1 MISKL
6 HQLNLHDKIKY
17 IYATVIKFMILSGI
31 VSIIG
36 LSLLDIR
43 FNSYVKGAQKANNA
57 AKESI
62 IDISSAA
69 RNIREMAL
77 NDDSSTYENYKNNV
91 KTVLTDSQTQLDII
105 KNTNIID
112 DDLYNQY
119 VKALNEWG
127 NIGYD
132 IINQIEKGDL
142 ASAKNKIHTVCTP
155 ALNNLMSIADK
166 MEDETNKEADQAI
179 LLSNVVAVI
188 GGVAIVLFIVIASLI
203 SKKIGAKITEM
214 IIEPLRDIDNVAK
227 DLANGNLHSELTYH
241 SDHSDDELGTLAHSL
256 RKSIRTLSSYV
267 DDIKRSMQE
276 FSHGNFDVKPEV
288 EWKGDFEEILHAF
301 MSFEASMADIVKNL
315 QRVADQVAEGSEQIA
330 ASSTELAEGAT
341 NQAASVEEL
350 TASLASVSERVA
362 QNSQNARAIS
372 GRVDELGTQL
382 YESNGKMSEMVTS
395 MSEIEKASKE
405 ISKIIETINQIASQ
419 TNLLA
424 LNASIEAARAGDA
437 GKGFAVV
444 ADQVSALAAQS
455 AEAAKESASLIDTSV
470 AAVEKGMVIA
480 NDTASQLGAVV
491 DNSRHIVDE
500 VNNIADVL
508 NTQTEAIKQ
517 VDDGVEAIN
526 DVVQTN
532 SATSQECAAA
542 SQDMSTQA
550 DTLRGLIATLK
561 IAHFKKNNNK

>member
-91 KTVLTDSQTQLDII
+91 NAVLTDSQTQLDII

-214 IIEPLRDIDNVAK
+214 IIEPIRDIDNVAK
-227 DLANGNLHSELTYH
+227 DLANGNLHSELTY
-241 SDHSDDELGTLAHSL
+241 HSDDELGTLAHSL

-288 EWKGDFEEILHAF
+288 EWKGDFEEILQAF
-301 MSFEASMADIVKNL
+301 MSFEASMADLVKHL

-330 ASSTELAEGAT
+330 SSSTELAEGAT

-350 TASLASVSERVA
+350 TASLANVSERVA
-362 QNSQNARAIS
+362 QNSQNARTIS
-372 GRVDELGTQL
+372 GKVDELGTQL
-382 YESNGKMSEMVTS
+382 YESNGKMSEMVIS

-517 VDDGVEAIN
+517 VDEGVEAIN

>member
-1 MISKL
+1 
-6 HQLNLHDKIKY
+6 
-17 IYATVIKFMILSGI
+17 MILSGI

-227 DLANGNLHSELTYH
+227 DLASGNLHSELTY
-241 SDHSDDELGTLAHSL
+241 HSDDELGTLAHSL

-288 EWKGDFEEILHAF
+288 EWKGDFEEILQAF
-301 MSFEASMADIVKNL
+301 MSFEASMADLVKHL

-330 ASSTELAEGAT
+330 SSSTELAEGAT

-350 TASLASVSERVA
+350 TASLASVSESVA
-362 QNSQNARAIS
+362 QNSQNAREIS
-372 GRVDELGTQL
+372 GKVNELGTQL
-382 YESNGKMSEMVTS
+382 DESNGKMGEMVTS
-395 MSEIEKASKE
+395 MGEIEKASKE

-480 NDTASQLGAVV
+480 NDTASQLGVVV

-508 NTQTEAIKQ
+508 NTQTETIKQ
-517 VDDGVEAIN
+517 VDDGIEDIN

-561 IAHFKKNNNK
+561 IAHFKKK

>member
-57 AKESI
+57 TKESI

-214 IIEPLRDIDNVAK
+214 IIEPIRDIDNVAK
-227 DLANGNLHSELTYH
+227 DLANGNLHSELTY
-241 SDHSDDELGTLAHSL
+241 HSDDELGTLAHSL

-288 EWKGDFEEILHAF
+288 EWKGDFEEILQAF
-301 MSFEASMADIVKNL
+301 MSFEASMTDLVKHL

-330 ASSTELAEGAT
+330 SSSTELAEGAT

-350 TASLASVSERVA
+350 TASLANVSERVA
-362 QNSQNARAIS
+362 QNSQNARTIS
-372 GRVDELGTQL
+372 GKVDELGTQL
-382 YESNGKMSEMVTS
+382 YESNGKMSEMVIS

-517 VDDGVEAIN
+517 VDEGVEAIN

>member
-227 DLANGNLHSELTYH
+227 DLASGNLHSELTYH
-241 SDHSDDELGTLAHSL
+241 SDDELGALAHSL

-288 EWKGDFEEILHAF
+288 EWKGDFEEILQAF
-301 MSFEASMADIVKNL
+301 MSFEASMADLVKHL

-330 ASSTELAEGAT
+330 SSSTELAEGAT
-341 NQAASVEEL
+341 NQEASVEEL
-350 TASLASVSERVA
+350 TASLASVSESVA
-362 QNSQNARAIS
+362 QNSQNAREIS
-372 GRVDELGTQL
+372 GKVNELGTQL
-382 YESNGKMSEMVTS
+382 DESNGKMGEMVTS

-480 NDTASQLGAVV
+480 NDTASQLGVVV

-508 NTQTEAIKQ
+508 NTQTETIKQ
-517 VDDGVEAIN
+517 VDDGIEDIN

-561 IAHFKKNNNK
+561 IAHFKKK

>member
-227 DLANGNLHSELTYH
+227 DLASGNLHSELTYH
-241 SDHSDDELGTLAHSL
+241 SDDELGTVAHSL

-288 EWKGDFEEILHAF
+288 EWKGDFEEILQAF
-301 MSFEASMADIVKNL
+301 MSFEASMADLVKHL

-330 ASSTELAEGAT
+330 SSSTELAEGAT

-350 TASLASVSERVA
+350 TASLASVSESVA
-362 QNSQNARAIS
+362 QNSQNAREIS
-372 GRVDELGTQL
+372 GKVNELGTQL
-382 YESNGKMSEMVTS
+382 DESNGKMGEMVTS
-395 MSEIEKASKE
+395 MGEIEKASKE

-480 NDTASQLGAVV
+480 NDTASQLGVVV

-508 NTQTEAIKQ
+508 NTQTETIKQ
-517 VDDGVEAIN
+517 VDDGIEDIN

>member
-166 MEDETNKEADQAI
+166 MEDETNKEANQAI

-227 DLANGNLHSELTYH
+227 DLASGNLHSELTYH
-241 SDHSDDELGTLAHSL
+241 SDDELGALAHSL

-288 EWKGDFEEILHAF
+288 EWKGDFEEILHTF
-301 MSFEASMADIVKNL
+301 MSFEASMADLVKHL

-330 ASSTELAEGAT
+330 SSSTELAEGAT

-350 TASLASVSERVA
+350 TASLASVSESVA
-362 QNSQNARAIS
+362 QNSQNAREIS
-372 GRVDELGTQL
+372 GKVNELGTQL
-382 YESNGKMSEMVTS
+382 DESNGKMGEMVTS

-480 NDTASQLGAVV
+480 NDTASQLGVVV

-508 NTQTEAIKQ
+508 NTQTETIKQ
-517 VDDGVEAIN
+517 VDDGIEDIN

>member
-214 IIEPLRDIDNVAK
+214 IIEPLREIDNVAK
-227 DLANGNLHSELTYH
+227 DLASGNLHSELTYH
-241 SDHSDDELGTLAHSL
+241 SDDELGALAHSL

-288 EWKGDFEEILHAF
+288 EWKGDFEEILDAF
-301 MSFEASMADIVKNL
+301 MSFEASMADLVKHL

-330 ASSTELAEGAT
+330 SSSTELAEGAT

-350 TASLASVSERVA
+350 TASLASVSESVA

-372 GRVDELGTQL
+372 GKVNELGTQL
-382 YESNGKMSEMVTS
+382 DESNGKMGEMVTS

-480 NDTASQLGAVV
+480 NDTASQLGVVV

-508 NTQTEAIKQ
+508 NTQTETIKQ
-517 VDDGVEAIN
+517 VDDGIEDIN

-561 IAHFKKNNNK
+561 IAHFKKK

>member
-91 KTVLTDSQTQLDII
+91 KTVLTDSQIQLDII

-241 SDHSDDELGTLAHSL
+241 SDDELGTLAHSL

-301 MSFEASMADIVKNL
+301 MSFEASMADLVKHL

-330 ASSTELAEGAT
+330 SSSTELAEGAT
-341 NQAASVEEL
+341 NQAA
-350 TASLASVSERVA
+350 
-362 QNSQNARAIS
+362 
-372 GRVDELGTQL
+372 
-382 YESNGKMSEMVTS
+382 
-395 MSEIEKASKE
+395 
-405 ISKIIETINQIASQ
+405 
-419 TNLLA
+419 
-424 LNASIEAARAGDA
+424 
-437 GKGFAVV
+437 
-444 ADQVSALAAQS
+444 
-455 AEAAKESASLIDTSV
+455 
-470 AAVEKGMVIA
+470 
-480 NDTASQLGAVV
+480 
-491 DNSRHIVDE
+491 
-500 VNNIADVL
+500 
-508 NTQTEAIKQ
+508 
-517 VDDGVEAIN
+517 
-526 DVVQTN
+526 
-532 SATSQECAAA
+532 
-542 SQDMSTQA
+542 
-550 DTLRGLIATLK
+550 
-561 IAHFKKNNNK
+561 

>member
-91 KTVLTDSQTQLDII
+91 KTVLTDFQTQLDII

-227 DLANGNLHSELTYH
+227 DLASGNLHSELTY
-241 SDHSDDELGTLAHSL
+241 HSDDELGTLAHSL

-288 EWKGDFEEILHAF
+288 EWKGDFEEILQAF
-301 MSFEASMADIVKNL
+301 MSFEASMADLVKHL

-330 ASSTELAEGAT
+330 SSSTELAEGAT

-350 TASLASVSERVA
+350 TASLASVSESVA
-362 QNSQNARAIS
+362 QNSQNAREIS
-372 GRVDELGTQL
+372 GKVNELGTQL
-382 YESNGKMSEMVTS
+382 DESNGKMGEMVTS
-395 MSEIEKASKE
+395 MGEIEKASKE

-480 NDTASQLGAVV
+480 NDTASQLGVVV

-508 NTQTEAIKQ
+508 NTQTETIKQ
-517 VDDGVEAIN
+517 VDDGIEDIN

-561 IAHFKKNNNK
+561 IAHFKKK

>member
-43 FNSYVKGAQKANNA
+43 FNSYVKGAQKANDA

-91 KTVLTDSQTQLDII
+91 KAVLTDSQTQLDII

-127 NIGYD
+127 SIGYD

-166 MEDETNKEADQAI
+166 MEDETNKEANQAI
-179 LLSNVVAVI
+179 LSSNVVAVI

-227 DLANGNLHSELTYH
+227 DLASGNLHSELTY
-241 SDHSDDELGTLAHSL
+241 HSDDELGTLAHSL

-288 EWKGDFEEILHAF
+288 EWKGDFEEILQAF
-301 MSFEASMADIVKNL
+301 MSFEASMADLVKHL

-330 ASSTELAEGAT
+330 SSSTELAEGAT

-350 TASLASVSERVA
+350 TASLASVSESVA
-362 QNSQNARAIS
+362 QNSQNAREIS
-372 GRVDELGTQL
+372 GKVNELGTQL
-382 YESNGKMSEMVTS
+382 DESNGKMGEMVTS
-395 MSEIEKASKE
+395 MGEIEKASKE

-480 NDTASQLGAVV
+480 NDTASQLGVVV

-508 NTQTEAIKQ
+508 NTQTETIKQ
-517 VDDGVEAIN
+517 VDDGIEDIN

-561 IAHFKKNNNK
+561 IAHFKKIIINNK

>member
-227 DLANGNLHSELTYH
+227 DLASGNLHSELTY
-241 SDHSDDELGTLAHSL
+241 HSDDELGTLAHSL

-288 EWKGDFEEILHAF
+288 EWKGDFEEILQAF
-301 MSFEASMADIVKNL
+301 MSFEASMADLVKHL

-330 ASSTELAEGAT
+330 SSSTELAEGAT

-350 TASLASVSERVA
+350 TASLASVSESVA
-362 QNSQNARAIS
+362 QNSQNAREIS
-372 GRVDELGTQL
+372 GKVNELGTQL
-382 YESNGKMSEMVTS
+382 DESNGKMGEMVTS
-395 MSEIEKASKE
+395 MGEIEKASKE

-480 NDTASQLGAVV
+480 NDTASQLGVVV

-508 NTQTEAIKQ
+508 NTQTETIKQ
-517 VDDGVEAIN
+517 VDDGIEDIN

-561 IAHFKKNNNK
+561 IAHFKKNNNKY

>member
-155 ALNNLMSIADK
+155 AFNNLMSIVDK

-214 IIEPLRDIDNVAK
+214 IIEPIRDIDNVAK
-227 DLANGNLHSELTYH
+227 DLANGNLHSELTY
-241 SDHSDDELGTLAHSL
+241 HSDDELGTLAHSL

-288 EWKGDFEEILHAF
+288 EWKGDFEEILQAF
-301 MSFEASMADIVKNL
+301 MSFEASMADLVKHL

-330 ASSTELAEGAT
+330 SSSTELAEGAT

-350 TASLASVSERVA
+350 TASLANVSERVA
-362 QNSQNARAIS
+362 QNSQNARTIS
-372 GRVDELGTQL
+372 GKVDELGTQL
-382 YESNGKMSEMVTS
+382 YESNGKMSEMVIS

-517 VDDGVEAIN
+517 VDEGVEAIN

>member
-214 IIEPLRDIDNVAK
+214 IIEPIRDIDNVAK
-227 DLANGNLHSELTYH
+227 DLANGNLHSELTY
-241 SDHSDDELGTLAHSL
+241 HSDDELGTLAHSL

-288 EWKGDFEEILHAF
+288 EWKGDFEEILQAF
-301 MSFEASMADIVKNL
+301 MSFEASMADLVKHL

-330 ASSTELAEGAT
+330 SSSTELAEGAT

-350 TASLASVSERVA
+350 TASLANVSERVA
-362 QNSQNARAIS
+362 QNSQNARTIS
-372 GRVDELGTQL
+372 GKVDELGTQL
-382 YESNGKMSEMVTS
+382 YESNGKMSEMVIS

-517 VDDGVEAIN
+517 VDEGVEAIN
-526 DVVQTN
+526 DVEQTN

>member
-43 FNSYVKGAQKANNA
+43 FNSYVKGAQKANDA

-91 KTVLTDSQTQLDII
+91 KAVLTDSQTQLDII

-127 NIGYD
+127 SIGYD

-166 MEDETNKEADQAI
+166 MEDETNKEANQAI
-179 LLSNVVAVI
+179 LSSNVVAVI

-214 IIEPLRDIDNVAK
+214 IIEPLREIDNVAK
-227 DLANGNLHSELTYH
+227 DLASGNLHSELTYH
-241 SDHSDDELGTLAHSL
+241 SDDELGALAHSL

-288 EWKGDFEEILHAF
+288 EWKGDFEEILDAF
-301 MSFEASMADIVKNL
+301 MSFEASMADLVKHL

-330 ASSTELAEGAT
+330 SSSTELAEGAT

-350 TASLASVSERVA
+350 TASLASVSESVA
-362 QNSQNARAIS
+362 QNSQNAREIS
-372 GRVDELGTQL
+372 GKVNELGTQL
-382 YESNGKMSEMVTS
+382 DESNGKMGEMVTS

-480 NDTASQLGAVV
+480 NDTASQLGVVV

-508 NTQTEAIKQ
+508 NTQTETIKQ
-517 VDDGVEAIN
+517 VDDGIEDIN

-550 DTLRGLIATLK
+550 DTLMGLIATLK
-561 IAHFKKNNNK
+561 IAHFKKK

>member
-43 FNSYVKGAQKANNA
+43 FNSYVKGAQKANDA

-91 KTVLTDSQTQLDII
+91 KAVLTDSQTQLDII

-127 NIGYD
+127 SIGYD

-166 MEDETNKEADQAI
+166 MEDETNKEANQAI
-179 LLSNVVAVI
+179 LSSNVVAVI

-214 IIEPLRDIDNVAK
+214 IIEPLREIDNVAK
-227 DLANGNLHSELTYH
+227 DLASGNLHSELTYH
-241 SDHSDDELGTLAHSL
+241 SDDELGALAHSL

-288 EWKGDFEEILHAF
+288 EWKGDFEEILDAF
-301 MSFEASMADIVKNL
+301 MSFEASMADLVKHL

-330 ASSTELAEGAT
+330 SSSTELAEGAT

-350 TASLASVSERVA
+350 TASLASVSESVA
-362 QNSQNARAIS
+362 QNSQNAREIS
-372 GRVDELGTQL
+372 GKVNELGTQL
-382 YESNGKMSEMVTS
+382 DESNGKMGEMVTS

-480 NDTASQLGAVV
+480 NDTASQLGVVV

-508 NTQTEAIKQ
+508 NTQTETIKQ
-517 VDDGVEAIN
+517 VDDGIEDIN

-542 SQDMSTQA
+542 SQDMSTQ
-550 DTLRGLIATLK
+550 TIRRLIPVPR
-561 IAHFKKNNNK
+561 

>member
-214 IIEPLRDIDNVAK
+214 IIEPIRDIDNVAK
-227 DLANGNLHSELTYH
+227 DLANGNLHSELTY
-241 SDHSDDELGTLAHSL
+241 HSDDELGTLAHSL

-288 EWKGDFEEILHAF
+288 EWKGDFEEILQAF
-301 MSFEASMADIVKNL
+301 MSFEASMADLVKHL

-330 ASSTELAEGAT
+330 SSSTELAEGAT

-350 TASLASVSERVA
+350 TASLANVSERVA

-372 GRVDELGTQL
+372 GKVDELGTQL
-382 YESNGKMSEMVTS
+382 YESNGKMSEMVIS

-517 VDDGVEAIN
+517 VDEGVEAIN

-550 DTLRGLIATLK
+550 DTLMGLIATLK

>member
-91 KTVLTDSQTQLDII
+91 KTVLTDSQIQLDII

-241 SDHSDDELGTLAHSL
+241 SDDELGTLAHSL

-301 MSFEASMADIVKNL
+301 MSFEASMADLVKHL

-330 ASSTELAEGAT
+330 SSSTELAEGAT

-362 QNSQNARAIS
+362 QNSQNAREIS
-372 GRVDELGTQL
+372 GKVNELGTQL
-382 YESNGKMSEMVTS
+382 DESNGKMGEMVTS
-395 MSEIEKASKE
+395 MGEIEKASKE

-480 NDTASQLGAVV
+480 NDTASQLGVVV

-508 NTQTEAIKQ
+508 NTQTETIKQ
-517 VDDGVEAIN
+517 VDDGIEDIN

-542 SQDMSTQA
+542 SQYMSTQA
-550 DTLRGLIATLK
+550 DTLRGLIETLK

>member
-6 HQLNLHDKIKY
+6 HQLNLHDKIKC

-241 SDHSDDELGTLAHSL
+241 SDDELGTLAHSL

-288 EWKGDFEEILHAF
+288 EWKGDFEEILQAF
-301 MSFEASMADIVKNL
+301 MSFEASMADLVKHL

-330 ASSTELAEGAT
+330 SSSTELAEGAT

-350 TASLASVSERVA
+350 TASLANVSERVA
-362 QNSQNARAIS
+362 QNSQNARTIS
-372 GRVDELGTQL
+372 GKVDELGTQL
-382 YESNGKMSEMVTS
+382 YESNGKMSEMVIS

-517 VDDGVEAIN
+517 VDEGVEAIN

>member
-127 NIGYD
+127 SIGYD

-166 MEDETNKEADQAI
+166 MEDETNKETNQAI
-179 LLSNVVAVI
+179 LSSNVVAVI

-214 IIEPLRDIDNVAK
+214 IIEPLREIDNVAK
-227 DLANGNLHSELTYH
+227 DLASGNLHSELTYH
-241 SDHSDDELGTLAHSL
+241 SDDELGALAHSL

-288 EWKGDFEEILHAF
+288 EWKGDFEEILDAF
-301 MSFEASMADIVKNL
+301 MSFEASMADLVKHL

-330 ASSTELAEGAT
+330 SSSTELAEGAT

-350 TASLASVSERVA
+350 TASLASVSESVA

-372 GRVDELGTQL
+372 GKVNELGTQL
-382 YESNGKMSEMVTS
+382 DESNGKMGEMVTS

-480 NDTASQLGAVV
+480 NDTASQLGVVV

-508 NTQTEAIKQ
+508 NTQTETIKQ
-517 VDDGVEAIN
+517 VDDGIEDIN

-561 IAHFKKNNNK
+561 IAHFKKK

>member
-91 KTVLTDSQTQLDII
+91 KAVLTDSQTQLDII

-166 MEDETNKEADQAI
+166 MEDETNKEAAQAI

-227 DLANGNLHSELTYH
+227 DLASGNLHSELTY
-241 SDHSDDELGTLAHSL
+241 HSDDELGTLAHSL

-288 EWKGDFEEILHAF
+288 EWKGDFGEILHAF
-301 MSFEASMADIVKNL
+301 MSFEASMADLVKHL

-330 ASSTELAEGAT
+330 SSSTELAEGAT

-362 QNSQNARAIS
+362 QNSQNAREIS
-372 GRVDELGTQL
+372 GKVNELGTQL
-382 YESNGKMSEMVTS
+382 DESNGKMGEMVTS

-480 NDTASQLGAVV
+480 NDTASQLGVVV

-508 NTQTEAIKQ
+508 NTQTETIKQ
-517 VDDGVEAIN
+517 VDDGIEDIN

-550 DTLRGLIATLK
+550 DTLSGLIATLK
-561 IAHFKKNNNK
+561 IAHFKKK

>member
-132 IINQIEKGDL
+132 IINQIEKGDF

-179 LLSNVVAVI
+179 LSSNVVAVI

-227 DLANGNLHSELTYH
+227 DLASGNLHSELTYH
-241 SDHSDDELGTLAHSL
+241 SDDELGALAHSL

-288 EWKGDFEEILHAF
+288 EWKGDFEEILQAF
-301 MSFEASMADIVKNL
+301 MSFEASMADLVKHL

-330 ASSTELAEGAT
+330 SSSTELAEGAT

-362 QNSQNARAIS
+362 QNSQNAREIS
-372 GRVDELGTQL
+372 GKVNELGTQL
-382 YESNGKMSEMVTS
+382 DESNGKMGEMVTS
-395 MSEIEKASKE
+395 MGEIEKASKE

-480 NDTASQLGAVV
+480 NDTASQLGVVV

-508 NTQTEAIKQ
+508 NTQTETIKQ
-517 VDDGVEAIN
+517 VDDGIEDIN

-561 IAHFKKNNNK
+561 IAHFKKK

>member
-43 FNSYVKGAQKANNA
+43 FNSYVKGAQKANDA

-91 KTVLTDSQTQLDII
+91 KAVLTDSQTQLDII

-127 NIGYD
+127 SIGYD
-132 IINQIEKGDL
+132 IINKIEKGDL

-166 MEDETNKEADQAI
+166 MEDETNKEAEQAI
-179 LLSNVVAVI
+179 LSSNVVAVI

-214 IIEPLRDIDNVAK
+214 IIEPLKEIDNVAK
-227 DLANGNLHSELTYH
+227 DLASGNLHSELTYH
-241 SDHSDDELGTLAHSL
+241 SDDELGALAHSL

-288 EWKGDFEEILHAF
+288 EWKGDFEEILQAF
-301 MSFEASMADIVKNL
+301 MSFEASMADLVKHL

-330 ASSTELAEGAT
+330 SSSTELAEGAT

-350 TASLASVSERVA
+350 TASLASVSESVA
-362 QNSQNARAIS
+362 QNSQNAREIS
-372 GRVDELGTQL
+372 GKVNELGTQL
-382 YESNGKMSEMVTS
+382 DESNGKMGEMVTS

-480 NDTASQLGAVV
+480 NDTASQLGVVV

-508 NTQTEAIKQ
+508 NTQTETIKQ
-517 VDDGVEAIN
+517 VDDGIEDIN

-561 IAHFKKNNNK
+561 IAHFKKK

>member
-127 NIGYD
+127 SIGYD

-166 MEDETNKEADQAI
+166 MEDETNKEANQAI
-179 LLSNVVAVI
+179 LSSNVVAVI

-214 IIEPLRDIDNVAK
+214 IIEPLREIDNVAK
-227 DLANGNLHSELTYH
+227 DLASGNLHSELTYH
-241 SDHSDDELGTLAHSL
+241 SDDELGALAHSL

-288 EWKGDFEEILHAF
+288 EWKGDFEEILQAF
-301 MSFEASMADIVKNL
+301 MSFEASMADLVKHL

-330 ASSTELAEGAT
+330 SSSTELAEGAT
-341 NQAASVEEL
+341 HQAASVEEL
-350 TASLASVSERVA
+350 TASLASVSESVA

-372 GRVDELGTQL
+372 GKVNELGTQL
-382 YESNGKMSEMVTS
+382 DESNGKMGEMVTS

-480 NDTASQLGAVV
+480 NDTASQLGVVV

-508 NTQTEAIKQ
+508 NTQTETIKQ
-517 VDDGVEAIN
+517 VDDGIEDIN

>member
-43 FNSYVKGAQKANNA
+43 FNSYVKGAQKANDA

-91 KTVLTDSQTQLDII
+91 KAVLTDSQTQLDII

-166 MEDETNKEADQAI
+166 MEDETNKEAEQAI
-179 LLSNVVAVI
+179 LSSNVVAVI

-214 IIEPLRDIDNVAK
+214 IIEPLREIDNVAK
-227 DLANGNLHSELTYH
+227 DLASGNLHSELTYH
-241 SDHSDDELGTLAHSL
+241 SDDELGALAHSL

-288 EWKGDFEEILHAF
+288 EWKGDFEEILQAF
-301 MSFEASMADIVKNL
+301 MSFEASMADLVKHL

-330 ASSTELAEGAT
+330 SSSTELAEGAT

-350 TASLASVSERVA
+350 TASLASVSESVA
-362 QNSQNARAIS
+362 QNSQNAREIS
-372 GRVDELGTQL
+372 GKVNELGTQL
-382 YESNGKMSEMVTS
+382 DESNGKMGEMVTS

-480 NDTASQLGAVV
+480 NDTASQLGVVV

-508 NTQTEAIKQ
+508 NTQTETIKQ
-517 VDDGVEAIN
+517 VDDGIEDIN

>member
-188 GGVAIVLFIVIASLI
+188 GGMAIVLFIVIASLI

-214 IIEPLRDIDNVAK
+214 IIEPIRDIDNVAK
-227 DLANGNLHSELTYH
+227 DLANGNLHSELTY
-241 SDHSDDELGTLAHSL
+241 HSDDELGTLAHSL

-288 EWKGDFEEILHAF
+288 EWKGDFEEILQAF
-301 MSFEASMADIVKNL
+301 MSFEASMADLVKHL

-330 ASSTELAEGAT
+330 SSSTELAEGAT

-362 QNSQNARAIS
+362 QNSQNAREIS
-372 GRVDELGTQL
+372 GKVNELGTQL
-382 YESNGKMSEMVTS
+382 DESNGKMGEMVTS
-395 MSEIEKASKE
+395 MGEIEKASKE

-480 NDTASQLGAVV
+480 NDTASQLGVVV

-508 NTQTEAIKQ
+508 NTQTETIKQ
-517 VDDGVEAIN
+517 VDDGIEDIN

-561 IAHFKKNNNK
+561 IAHFKKNKNK

>member
-179 LLSNVVAVI
+179 LLSNVEAVI
-188 GGVAIVLFIVIASLI
+188 GSVAIVLFIVIASLI

-214 IIEPLRDIDNVAK
+214 IIEPIRDIDNVAK
-227 DLANGNLHSELTYH
+227 DLANGNLHSELTY
-241 SDHSDDELGTLAHSL
+241 HSDDELGTLAHSL

-288 EWKGDFEEILHAF
+288 EWKGDFEEILQAF
-301 MSFEASMADIVKNL
+301 MSFEASMADLVKHL

-330 ASSTELAEGAT
+330 SSSTELAEGAT

-350 TASLASVSERVA
+350 TASLANVSERVA
-362 QNSQNARAIS
+362 QNSQNARTIS
-372 GRVDELGTQL
+372 GKVDELGTQL
-382 YESNGKMSEMVTS
+382 YESNGKMSEMVIS

-517 VDDGVEAIN
+517 VDEGVEAIN

>member
-127 NIGYD
+127 SIGYD

-166 MEDETNKEADQAI
+166 MEDETNKEANQAI
-179 LLSNVVAVI
+179 LSSNVVAVI

-214 IIEPLRDIDNVAK
+214 IIEPLREIDNVAK
-227 DLANGNLHSELTYH
+227 DLASGNLHSELTYH
-241 SDHSDDELGTLAHSL
+241 SDDELGALAHSL

-288 EWKGDFEEILHAF
+288 EWKGDFEEILDAF
-301 MSFEASMADIVKNL
+301 MSFEASMADLVKHL

-330 ASSTELAEGAT
+330 SSSTELAEGAT

-350 TASLASVSERVA
+350 TASLASVSESVA
-362 QNSQNARAIS
+362 QNSQNAREIS
-372 GRVDELGTQL
+372 GKVNELGTQL
-382 YESNGKMSEMVTS
+382 DESNGKMGEMVTS

-480 NDTASQLGAVV
+480 NDTASQLGVVV

-508 NTQTEAIKQ
+508 NTQTETIKQ
-517 VDDGVEAIN
+517 VDDGIEDIN

>member
-43 FNSYVKGAQKANNA
+43 FNSYVKGAQKANDA

-91 KTVLTDSQTQLDII
+91 KAVLTDSQTQLDII

-127 NIGYD
+127 SIGYD

-166 MEDETNKEADQAI
+166 MEDETNKEANQAI
-179 LLSNVVAVI
+179 LSSNVVAVI

-214 IIEPLRDIDNVAK
+214 IIEPLREIDNVAK
-227 DLANGNLHSELTYH
+227 DLASGNLHSELTYH
-241 SDHSDDELGTLAHSL
+241 SDDELGALAHSL

-288 EWKGDFEEILHAF
+288 EWKGDFEEILDAF
-301 MSFEASMADIVKNL
+301 MSFEASMADLVKHL

-330 ASSTELAEGAT
+330 SSSTELAEGAT
-341 NQAASVEEL
+341 NQTASVEEL
-350 TASLASVSERVA
+350 TASLASVSESVA
-362 QNSQNARAIS
+362 QNSQNAREIS
-372 GRVDELGTQL
+372 GKVNELGTQL
-382 YESNGKMSEMVTS
+382 DESNGKMGEMVTS

-480 NDTASQLGAVV
+480 NDTASQLGVVV

-508 NTQTEAIKQ
+508 NTQTETIKQ
-517 VDDGVEAIN
+517 VDDGIEDIN

-561 IAHFKKNNNK
+561 IAHFKKK

>member
-6 HQLNLHDKIKY
+6 HKLNLHDKIKY

-127 NIGYD
+127 SIGYD

-155 ALNNLMSIADK
+155 ALNNLMSIVDK
-166 MEDETNKEADQAI
+166 MEDETNKEAEQAI
-179 LLSNVVAVI
+179 LSSNVVAVI

-227 DLANGNLHSELTYH
+227 DLASGNLHSELTYH
-241 SDHSDDELGTLAHSL
+241 SDDELGALAHSL

-288 EWKGDFEEILHAF
+288 EWKGDFEEILDAF
-301 MSFEASMADIVKNL
+301 MSFEASMADLVKHL

-330 ASSTELAEGAT
+330 SSSTELAEGAT

-350 TASLASVSERVA
+350 TASLASVSESVA
-362 QNSQNARAIS
+362 QNSQNAREIS
-372 GRVDELGTQL
+372 GKVNELGTQL
-382 YESNGKMSEMVTS
+382 DESNGKMGEMVTS

-480 NDTASQLGAVV
+480 NDTASQLGVVV

-508 NTQTEAIKQ
+508 NTQTETIKQ
-517 VDDGVEAIN
+517 VDDGIEDIN

>member
-6 HQLNLHDKIKY
+6 HQLNLHDKIKC

-155 ALNNLMSIADK
+155 ALNNLMSIANK

-214 IIEPLRDIDNVAK
+214 IIEPIRDIDNVAK
-227 DLANGNLHSELTYH
+227 DLANGNLHSELTY
-241 SDHSDDELGTLAHSL
+241 HSDDELGTLAHSL

-288 EWKGDFEEILHAF
+288 EWKGDFEEILQVF
-301 MSFEASMADIVKNL
+301 MSFEASMADLVKHL

-330 ASSTELAEGAT
+330 SSSTELAEGAT

-362 QNSQNARAIS
+362 QNSQNAREIS
-372 GRVDELGTQL
+372 GKVNELGTQL
-382 YESNGKMSEMVTS
+382 DESNGKMGEMVTS
-395 MSEIEKASKE
+395 MGEIEKASKE

-480 NDTASQLGAVV
+480 NDTASQLGVVV

-508 NTQTEAIKQ
+508 NTQTETIKQ
-517 VDDGVEAIN
+517 VDDGIEDIN

-561 IAHFKKNNNK
+561 IAHFKKK

>member
-91 KTVLTDSQTQLDII
+91 KAVLTDSQTQLDII

-214 IIEPLRDIDNVAK
+214 IIEPIRDIDNVAK
-227 DLANGNLHSELTYH
+227 DLANGNLHSELTY
-241 SDHSDDELGTLAHSL
+241 HSDDELGTLAHSL

-288 EWKGDFEEILHAF
+288 EWKGDFEEILQAF
-301 MSFEASMADIVKNL
+301 MSFEASMADLVKHL

-330 ASSTELAEGAT
+330 SSSTELAEGAT

-350 TASLASVSERVA
+350 TASLANVSERVA
-362 QNSQNARAIS
+362 QNSQNARTIS
-372 GRVDELGTQL
+372 GKVDELGTQL
-382 YESNGKMSEMVTS
+382 YESNGKMSEMVIS

-517 VDDGVEAIN
+517 VDEGVEAIN

-561 IAHFKKNNNK
+561 IAHFKKK

>member
-227 DLANGNLHSELTYH
+227 DLASGNLHSELTY
-241 SDHSDDELGTLAHSL
+241 HSDDELGTLAHSL

-288 EWKGDFEEILHAF
+288 EWKGDFEEILQAF
-301 MSFEASMADIVKNL
+301 MSFEASMADLVKHL

-330 ASSTELAEGAT
+330 SSSTELAEGAT

-350 TASLASVSERVA
+350 TASLASVSESVA
-362 QNSQNARAIS
+362 QNSQNAREIS
-372 GRVDELGTQL
+372 GKVNELGTQL
-382 YESNGKMSEMVTS
+382 DESNGKMGEMVTS
-395 MSEIEKASKE
+395 MGEIEKASKE

-480 NDTASQLGAVV
+480 NDTASQLGVVV

-508 NTQTEAIKQ
+508 NTQTETIKQ
-517 VDDGVEAIN
+517 VDDGIEDIN

>member
-43 FNSYVKGAQKANNA
+43 FNSYVKGAQKANDA

-91 KTVLTDSQTQLDII
+91 KAVLTDSQTQLDII

-127 NIGYD
+127 SIGYD

-166 MEDETNKEADQAI
+166 MEDETNKEANQAI
-179 LLSNVVAVI
+179 LSSNVVAVI

-214 IIEPLRDIDNVAK
+214 IIEPLREIDNVAK
-227 DLANGNLHSELTYH
+227 DLASGNLHSELTYH
-241 SDHSDDELGTLAHSL
+241 SDDELGALAHSL

-288 EWKGDFEEILHAF
+288 EWKGDFEEILDAF
-301 MSFEASMADIVKNL
+301 MSFEASMADLVKHL

-330 ASSTELAEGAT
+330 SSSTELAEGAT

-350 TASLASVSERVA
+350 TASLASVSESVA
-362 QNSQNARAIS
+362 QNSQNAREIS
-372 GRVDELGTQL
+372 GKVNELGTQL
-382 YESNGKMSEMVTS
+382 DESNGKMGEMVTS

-480 NDTASQLGAVV
+480 NDTASQLGVVV

-508 NTQTEAIKQ
+508 NAQTETIKQ
-517 VDDGVEAIN
+517 VDDGIEDIN

-561 IAHFKKNNNK
+561 IAHFKKK

>member
-127 NIGYD
+127 SIGYD

-166 MEDETNKEADQAI
+166 MEDETNKEANQAI
-179 LLSNVVAVI
+179 LSSNVVAVI

-214 IIEPLRDIDNVAK
+214 IIEPLREIDNVAK
-227 DLANGNLHSELTYH
+227 DLASGNLHSELTYH
-241 SDHSDDELGTLAHSL
+241 SDDELGALAHSL

-288 EWKGDFEEILHAF
+288 EWKGDFEEILQAF
-301 MSFEASMADIVKNL
+301 MSFEASMADLVKHL

-330 ASSTELAEGAT
+330 SSSTELAEGAT

-350 TASLASVSERVA
+350 TASLASVSESVA

-372 GRVDELGTQL
+372 GKVNELGTQL
-382 YESNGKMSEMVTS
+382 DESNGKMGEMVTS

-480 NDTASQLGAVV
+480 NDTASQLGVVV

-508 NTQTEAIKQ
+508 NTQTETIKQ
-517 VDDGVEAIN
+517 VDDGIEDIN

-561 IAHFKKNNNK
+561 IAHFKKNNNKY

>member
-112 DDLYNQY
+112 DDFYNQY

-227 DLANGNLHSELTYH
+227 DLASGNLHSELTY
-241 SDHSDDELGTLAHSL
+241 HSDDELGTLAHSL

-288 EWKGDFEEILHAF
+288 EWKGDFEEILQAF
-301 MSFEASMADIVKNL
+301 MSFEASMADLVKHL

-330 ASSTELAEGAT
+330 SSSTELAEGAT

-350 TASLASVSERVA
+350 TASLASVSESVA
-362 QNSQNARAIS
+362 QNSQNAREIS
-372 GRVDELGTQL
+372 GKVNELGTQL
-382 YESNGKMSEMVTS
+382 DESNGKMGEMVTS
-395 MSEIEKASKE
+395 MGEIEKASKE

-480 NDTASQLGAVV
+480 NDTASQLGVVV

-508 NTQTEAIKQ
+508 NTQTETIKQ
-517 VDDGVEAIN
+517 VDDGIEDIN

>member
-227 DLANGNLHSELTYH
+227 DLASGNLHSELTYH
-241 SDHSDDELGTLAHSL
+241 SDDELGALAHSL

-288 EWKGDFEEILHAF
+288 EWKGDFEEILQAF
-301 MSFEASMADIVKNL
+301 MSFEASMADLVKHL

-330 ASSTELAEGAT
+330 SSSTELAEGAT

-350 TASLASVSERVA
+350 TASLASVSESVA
-362 QNSQNARAIS
+362 QNSQNAREIS
-372 GRVDELGTQL
+372 GKVNELGTQL
-382 YESNGKMSEMVTS
+382 DESNGKMGEMVTS

-480 NDTASQLGAVV
+480 NDTASQLGVVV

-508 NTQTEAIKQ
+508 NTQTETIKQ
-517 VDDGVEAIN
+517 VDDGIEDIN

>member
-43 FNSYVKGAQKANNA
+43 FNSYVTGAQKANDA

-91 KTVLTDSQTQLDII
+91 KAVLTDSQTQLDII

-127 NIGYD
+127 SIGYD

-166 MEDETNKEADQAI
+166 MEDETNKEANQAI
-179 LLSNVVAVI
+179 LSSNVVAVI

-214 IIEPLRDIDNVAK
+214 IIEPLREIDNVAK
-227 DLANGNLHSELTYH
+227 DLASGNLHSELTYH
-241 SDHSDDELGTLAHSL
+241 SDDELGALAHSL

-288 EWKGDFEEILHAF
+288 EWKGDFEEILDAF
-301 MSFEASMADIVKNL
+301 MSFEASMADLVKHL

-330 ASSTELAEGAT
+330 SSSTELAEGAT

-350 TASLASVSERVA
+350 TASLASVSESVA
-362 QNSQNARAIS
+362 QNSQNAREIS
-372 GRVDELGTQL
+372 GKVNELGTQL
-382 YESNGKMSEMVTS
+382 DESNGKMGEMVTS
-395 MSEIEKASKE
+395 MGEIEKASKE

-480 NDTASQLGAVV
+480 NDTASQLGVVV

-508 NTQTEAIKQ
+508 NTQTETIKQ
-517 VDDGVEAIN
+517 VDDGIEDIN

-561 IAHFKKNNNK
+561 IAHFKKK

>member
-127 NIGYD
+127 SIGYD

-166 MEDETNKEADQAI
+166 MEDETNKEANQAI
-179 LLSNVVAVI
+179 LSSNVVAVI

-214 IIEPLRDIDNVAK
+214 IIEPLREIDNVAK
-227 DLANGNLHSELTYH
+227 DLASGNLHSELTYH
-241 SDHSDDELGTLAHSL
+241 SDDELGALAHSM

-288 EWKGDFEEILHAF
+288 EWKGDFEEILDAF
-301 MSFEASMADIVKNL
+301 MSFEASMADLVKHL

-330 ASSTELAEGAT
+330 SSSTELAEGAT

-350 TASLASVSERVA
+350 TAFLASVSESVA
-362 QNSQNARAIS
+362 QNSQNAREIS
-372 GRVDELGTQL
+372 GKVNELGTQL
-382 YESNGKMSEMVTS
+382 DESNGKMGEMVTS

-480 NDTASQLGAVV
+480 NDTASQLGVVV

-508 NTQTEAIKQ
+508 NTQTETIKQ
-517 VDDGVEAIN
+517 VDDGIEDIN

-561 IAHFKKNNNK
+561 IAHFKKK

>member
-43 FNSYVKGAQKANNA
+43 FNSYVKGAQKANDA

-91 KTVLTDSQTQLDII
+91 KAVLTDSQTQLDII

-127 NIGYD
+127 SIGYD

-166 MEDETNKEADQAI
+166 MEDETNKEANQAI
-179 LLSNVVAVI
+179 LSSNVVAVI

-227 DLANGNLHSELTYH
+227 DLASGNLHSELTYH
-241 SDHSDDELGTLAHSL
+241 SDDELGALAHSL

-288 EWKGDFEEILHAF
+288 EWKGDFEEILDAF
-301 MSFEASMADIVKNL
+301 MSFEASMADLVKHL

-330 ASSTELAEGAT
+330 SSSTELAEGAT

-350 TASLASVSERVA
+350 TASLASVSESVA
-362 QNSQNARAIS
+362 QNSQNAREIS
-372 GRVDELGTQL
+372 GKVNELGTQL
-382 YESNGKMSEMVTS
+382 DESNGKMGEMVTS
-395 MSEIEKASKE
+395 MGEIEKASKE

-480 NDTASQLGAVV
+480 NDTASQLGVVV

-508 NTQTEAIKQ
+508 NTQTETIKQ
-517 VDDGVEAIN
+517 VDDGIEDIN

-561 IAHFKKNNNK
+561 IAHFKKIIINNK